1 MKSKSSNIPV
11 KVFIS
16 YIALAA
22 LIFSVGWILYSEN
35 KVFSQVESKLN
46 LEENKVL
53 KISKLFSN
61 VYKTES
67 LARKTIQSN
76 STADFKNYLL
86 ETDSLGLRIDSL
98 KTIVSSEYQISLLDS
113 VTVLLDDKTRNIKQL
128 QIIKS
133 QNTDEASVEDAISE
147 LDKLE
152 FSLRKLR
159 LKDFHKNPD
168 NLSSYQRNVLQN
180 YVEYL
185 NKNIP
190 DDSTNTLSKK
200 ASDSLLSASKRL
212 LNSVK
217 IKTERKKNALN
228 LEEKK
233 LLNNEIL
240 ISDQLR
246 KVLHLIEREVIVYS
260 IKNNNEKD
268 KSLKRINEIVTIAA
282 IIGLLLTVFF
292 SILIANDFSKTQ
304 LYKKQLEVANFKTR
318 NLLKSREQLISTVS
332 HDLKTPLSTIAG
344 YTELLDNSTLTTKQT
359 YFTTNI
365 KNSVDYIS
373 RLVKDL
379 LDFSQIEAGKI
390 TIEAQPFCLK
400 NTIETVSK
408 NVQAVYSQKNIRLVL
423 NIDEDLNNPIL
434 GDEFRLQQVLTNLI
448 GNAYKFT
455 TEGFINVSAE
465 LVNSKKNVLLSI
477 NDSGIGIEEES
488 QELIFEEFAQANEAI
503 EKTFGGT
510 GLGLSISKKITTLL
524 RGDLYLK
531 ESSSKG
537 SCFQIRLPITFAP
550 DHQIIKETKI
560 LFVPEV
566 QNKTIIVVDDDTDL
580 LQLTTHVLK
589 KYYTVLSFSD
599 SSAAIKSIETT
610 EFDLLITDI
619 QMPAIDGFSLVNAI
633 KSNINNKYEEQPIIA
648 MTGRTDL
655 ADSTYQKA
663 GFTVV
668 VNKPFTPTILLQ
680 TIDAIFLQK
689 AIPDQDKIANFKN
702 APLFSLESIGS
713 FLNND
718 KDEIR
723 SVIESL
729 FDTTKTN
736 LIVLQENVAFSNFD
750 MIKQV
755 AHKMGPM
762 FRQIEANEIAGI
774 LRILETSDLNKSEI
788 SDYYLNLETKINY
801 LFTEIK
807 KVL

>member
-76 STADFKNYLL
+76 SAADFKNYLL

-113 VTVLLDDKTRNIKQL
+113 VTVLLADKTRNIKQL

-455 TEGFINVSAE
+455 TEGYINVSAE

-524 RGDLYLK
+524 GGDLYLK

-537 SCFQIRLPITFAP
+537 SCFQIKLPITFAP

-619 QMPAIDGFSLVNAI
+619 QMPEIDGFSLVNAI
-633 KSNINNKYEEQPIIA
+633 KSNINNKYEGQPIIA

>member
-1 MKSKSSNIPV
+1 MKSKSNNIPV
-11 KVFIS
+11 KVFVS

-61 VYKTES
+61 VYETES
-67 LARKTIQSN
+67 LARRTIQSN
-76 STADFKNYLL
+76 SETDFKNYLL

-98 KTIVSSEYQISLLDS
+98 KSIVSSKYQISLLDS
-113 VTVLLDDKTRNIKQL
+113 VSVLLSDKTQNIKKL

-133 QNTDEASVEDAISE
+133 QNTDETSVKNAISE

-152 FSLRKLR
+152 FSLSKLR

-168 NLSSYQRNVLQN
+168 NLSTYQRTVLQN

-200 ASDSLLSASKRL
+200 ASDSILAASKRL

-217 IKTERKKNALN
+217 LKTERKRNALN

-282 IIGLLLTVFF
+282 IVGLLLTVFF

-344 YTELLDNSTLTTKQT
+344 YTELLDNSNLTTKQA

-365 KNSVDYIS
+365 KNSVDYIT

-390 TIEAQPFCLK
+390 MIEAKPFSLK
-400 NTIETVSK
+400 NTIDTVSK
-408 NVQAVYSQKNIRLVL
+408 NIQSVYSQKNIRLVL
-423 NIDEDLNNPIL
+423 NIDEELNKPIL

-455 TEGFINVSAE
+455 NEGFINISAE
-465 LVNSKKNVLLSI
+465 LLNNKNTVLISI
-477 NDSGIGIEEES
+477 NDSGIGIEQDS
-488 QELIFEEFAQANEAI
+488 QELIFEEFAQANESI

-510 GLGLSISKKITTLL
+510 GLGLSISKKITHLL
-524 RGDLYLK
+524 GGDLYLK
-531 ESSSKG
+531 ESSLKG
-537 SCFQIRLPITFAP
+537 SCFEIRLPIIFAP
-550 DHQIIKETKI
+550 SNQILTTKTVMYI
-560 LFVPEV
+560 PEV
-566 QNKTIIVVDDDTDL
+566 QGKTIIVVDDDTDL
-580 LQLTTHVLK
+580 LQLTTQVLK
-589 KYYTVLSFSD
+589 RHYNVLSFSD
-599 SSAAIKSIETT
+599 ANEAIKTINKTA
-610 EFDLLITDI
+610 FDLLITDI
-619 QMPAIDGFSLVNAI
+619 QMPLIDGFTLVSTI
-633 KSNINNKYEEQPIIA
+633 KNNHNSYYNNQPIIA

-655 ADSTYQKA
+655 VESTYIKA

-668 VNKPFTPTILLQ
+668 VSKPFTPAILLK
-680 TIDAIFLQK
+680 TIDAIFLEK
-689 AIPDQDKIANFKN
+689 SIPDQDKITKN
-702 APLFSLESIGS
+702 NDAPLFSLESLGS

-723 SVIESL
+723 TIIESL
-729 FDTTKTN
+729 IDTTKTN
-736 LIVLQENVAFSNFD
+736 LIVLRENIELSNFEAV
-750 MIKQV
+750 KQV

-774 LRILETSDLNKSEI
+774 LRILETATLNSTEI
-788 SDYYLNLETKINY
+788 NDYYLHLEAKINY
-801 LFTEIK
+801 LFSEIM
-807 KVL
+807 KVI

>member
-1 MKSKSSNIPV
+1 MKTKSNNIPV
-11 KVFIS
+11 KVFVS
-16 YIALAA
+16 YIALTA
-22 LIFSVGWILYSEN
+22 LVFSVGWILYSEN

-67 LARKTIQSN
+67 LARRTIQSN
-76 STADFKNYLL
+76 SATDFKNYLL

-98 KTIVSSEYQISLLDS
+98 KTIVSSKYQISLLDS
-113 VTVLLDDKTRNIKQL
+113 VSVLLSDKTKNIKKL

-133 QNTDEASVEDAISE
+133 QNTDEASVKNAISE

-152 FSLRKLR
+152 FSLSKLR

-168 NLSSYQRNVLQN
+168 NLSRYQRNVLQN

-200 ASDSLLSASKRL
+200 ASDSILAASKRL

-217 IKTERKKNALN
+217 NKTERKRNALN

-282 IIGLLLTVFF
+282 IIGLLFTVFF

-318 NLLKSREQLISTVS
+318 NLLKSREQLISTVR

-344 YTELLDNSTLTTKQT
+344 YTELLDNSDLSKKQA

-365 KNSVDYIS
+365 KNSVDYIT

-390 TIEAQPFCLK
+390 IIEAKPFSLK
-400 NTIETVSK
+400 KTIKTVSK
-408 NVQAVYSQKNIRLVL
+408 NIQSVYSQKDIRLVL
-423 NIDEDLNNPIL
+423 NIDEELNQPIL

-455 TEGFINVSAE
+455 TEGFINISAE
-465 LVNSKKNVLLSI
+465 LIHNKNTVLLSI
-477 NDSGIGIEEES
+477 NDSGIGIEQDS

-510 GLGLSISKKITTLL
+510 GLGLSISKKITHLL
-524 RGDLYLK
+524 GGNLYLK
-531 ESSSKG
+531 ESSAKG
-537 SCFQIRLPITFAP
+537 SCFEIQLPITFAP
-550 DHQIIKETKI
+550 SNQAHATKSTMY
-560 LFVPEV
+560 VPEV
-566 QNKTIIVVDDDTDL
+566 QNRTIIVVDDDTDL
-580 LQLTTHVLK
+580 LQLTTQVLK
-589 KYYTVLSFSD
+589 RFYNVLSFSD
-599 SSAAIKSIETT
+599 GNEAINTINKTA
-610 EFDLLITDI
+610 FDLLITDI
-619 QMPAIDGFSLVNAI
+619 QMPIIDGFTLVSTI
-633 KSNINNKYEEQPIIA
+633 RDMNNNYYDNQPIIA

-655 ADSTYQKA
+655 AETTYTKA

-668 VNKPFTPTILLQ
+668 LSKPFTPALLLK
-680 TIDAIFLQK
+680 TIDAIFLEK
-689 AIPDQDKIANFKN
+689 SIPDQDKIMNGSDTS
-702 APLFSLESIGS
+702 LFSLESLGS

-723 SVIESL
+723 TIIESL
-729 FDTTKTN
+729 IDTTKTN
-736 LIVLQENVAFSNFD
+736 LIALRENIELSNFE
-750 MIKQV
+750 MVKQV

-774 LRILETSDLNKSEI
+774 LRILETADLNTKEST
-788 SDYYLNLETKINY
+788 DYYMQLEAKINY
-801 LFTEIK
+801 LFSELIK
-807 KVL
+807 VI

>member
-53 KISKLFSN
+53 KISKLLSN

-76 STADFKNYLL
+76 LAADFKNYLL

-98 KTIVSSEYQISLLDS
+98 KTIVSSKYQISLLDS
-113 VTVLLDDKTRNIKQL
+113 VTVLLNDKTRNIKKL
-128 QIIKS
+128 QVIKS
-133 QNTDEASVEDAISE
+133 QNTDESSVKNAISE

-200 ASDSLLSASKRL
+200 KSDSLLSASKRL
-212 LNSVK
+212 LNNVK

-246 KVLHLIEREVIVYS
+246 KIVHLIEREVIVYS

-292 SILIANDFSKTQ
+292 SILIVNDFSKTQ

-344 YTELLDNSTLTTKQT
+344 YTDLLENSELTKKQA
-359 YFTTNI
+359 YFATNI
-365 KNSVDYIS
+365 KNSVHYIS

-390 TIEAQPFCLK
+390 KIEAQPFSLK
-400 NTIETVSK
+400 NTIKTVSK
-408 NVQAVYSQKNIRLVL
+408 NIQAVYAQKNISLVVA
-423 NIDEDLNNPIL
+423 IDDELINPIL

-455 TEGFINVSAE
+455 NEGFISISAE
-465 LVNSKKNVLLSI
+465 LLNNKKTLLLSI

-503 EKTFGGT
+503 EKRFGGT
-510 GLGLSISKKITTLL
+510 GLGLSISKKITTLM
-524 RGDLYLK
+524 GGNLYLK
-531 ESSSKG
+531 KSSSTG
-537 SCFQIRLPITFAP
+537 SCFEIRLPITFAP
-550 DHQIIKETKI
+550 SNQIDLEKKI
-560 LFVPEV
+560 MFVPEV
-566 QNKTIIVVDDDTDL
+566 QNKTIIVVDDDADL
-580 LQLTTHVLK
+580 LQLTTHILK

-599 SSAAIKSIETT
+599 SSAAIKIIEKTA
-610 EFDLLITDI
+610 FDLLITDI
-619 QMPAIDGFSLVNAI
+619 QMPVIDGFALVNTI
-633 KSNINNKYEEQPIIA
+633 KNNDNNQYKGQPIIA
-648 MTGRTDL
+648 VTGRTDL
-655 ADSTYQKA
+655 AENVYVKA
-663 GFTVV
+663 GFSVV
-668 VNKPFTPTILLQ
+668 VNKPFTPTILMQ
-680 TIDAIFLQK
+680 TIDAVFLQK
-689 AIPDQDKIANFKN
+689 TIPYQEKIVSGNN
-702 APLFSLESIGS
+702 APLFSLESLGS

-718 KDEIR
+718 EEEIR
-723 SVIESL
+723 SIIESL
-729 FDTTKTN
+729 FETTKTN
-736 LIVLQENVAFSNFD
+736 LVVLKENITISNFE
-750 MIKQV
+750 MVKQV

-788 SDYYLNLETKINY
+788 SDYYLNLETQINY

>member
-1 MKSKSSNIPV
+1 MKSKSSNIPI

-22 LIFSVGWILYSEN
+22 LVFSVGWILYSEN

-67 LARKTIQSN
+67 LARRTIQSN
-76 STADFKNYLL
+76 SAADFKNYLL

-113 VTVLLDDKTRNIKQL
+113 VNVLLSDKTRNIKKL
-128 QIIKS
+128 QVIKS
-133 QNTDEASVEDAISE
+133 QNTDEASVKNAISE

-180 YVEYL
+180 YVAYL

-200 ASDSLLSASKRL
+200 ASDSLLAASKRL
-212 LNSVK
+212 LNGVK
-217 IKTERKKNALN
+217 IETERKKNALN

-268 KSLKRINEIVTIAA
+268 QSLKRINEIVTIAA

-344 YTELLDNSTLTTKQT
+344 YTELLDNSTLTTKQA

-390 TIEAQPFCLK
+390 VVEAKPFSLK

-408 NVQAVYSQKNIRLVL
+408 NVQSVYSQKDIRLVL
-423 NIDEDLNNPIL
+423 NVEEKLNQPIL

-455 TEGFINVSAE
+455 NEGFINISAE
-465 LVNSKKNVLLSI
+465 LIHNKNTVLLSI
-477 NDSGIGIEEES
+477 NDSGIGIEEDS
-488 QELIFEEFAQANEAI
+488 KELIFEEFAQANEAI

-510 GLGLSISKKITTLL
+510 GLGLSISKKITNLL
-524 RGDLYLK
+524 GGDLYLK
-531 ESSSKG
+531 ESSAKG
-537 SCFQIRLPITFAP
+537 SCFEIRLPITFAP
-550 DHQIIKETKI
+550 SNQILPTKSI
-560 LFVPEV
+560 MYVPEA
-566 QNKTIIVVDDDTDL
+566 QNKTIIIVDDDTDL
-580 LQLTTHVLK
+580 LQLTTQVLK
-589 KYYTVLSFSD
+589 RYYNVLSFSD
-599 SSAAIKSIETT
+599 AKEAINTINKTA
-610 EFDLLITDI
+610 FDLLITDI
-619 QMPAIDGFSLVNAI
+619 QMPEIDGFELVKTI
-633 KSNINNKYEEQPIIA
+633 KNKDNNQYTYQPIIA

-655 ADSTYQKA
+655 ANSTYEKA
-663 GFTVV
+663 GFSVV

-689 AIPDQDKIANFKN
+689 AIPGQDKIANCKN
-702 APLFSLESIGS
+702 VPLFSLESLGS

-723 SVIESL
+723 SIIESL
-729 FDTTKTN
+729 FDSTKTN
-736 LIVLQENVAFSNFD
+736 LVMLQENIEILNFK
-750 MIKQV
+750 MVKQV

-774 LRILETSDLNKSEI
+774 LRILETSDLNKIEI
-788 SDYYLNLETKINY
+788 SEYYLNLESKINY

>member
-1 MKSKSSNIPV
+1 MKSKSNNIPV

-76 STADFKNYLL
+76 SAADFKNYLL

-423 NIDEDLNNPIL
+423 NIDEDLINPIL

-465 LVNSKKNVLLSI
+465 LINSKKNVLLSI

-524 RGDLYLK
+524 GGNLYLK

-610 EFDLLITDI
+610 GFDLLITDI
-619 QMPAIDGFSLVNAI
+619 QMPVIDGFALVNAI
-633 KSNINNKYEEQPIIA
+633 KSNINNKYEGQPIIA

>member
-1 MKSKSSNIPV
+1 MRSKSNNIPI

-16 YIALAA
+16 YLALAA
-22 LIFSVGWILYSEN
+22 LICSVGWILYSEN
-35 KVFSQVESKLN
+35 KVFSQVETKLN

-67 LARKTIQSN
+67 LARITIQSN
-76 STADFKNYLL
+76 SAADFNNYLL

-98 KTIVSSEYQISLLDS
+98 KTIVSSKYQISLLDS
-113 VTVLLDDKTRNIKQL
+113 VSILLSEKTRNIEKL

-133 QNTDEASVEDAISE
+133 QNTGEASVKNAISE

-159 LKDFHKNPD
+159 LKDFYKNPD

-180 YVEYL
+180 YVAYL

-200 ASDSLLSASKRL
+200 ASDSLIAASKRL
-212 LNSVK
+212 LNGVK

-246 KVLHLIEREVIVYS
+246 KVLHLVEREVLIYS

-268 KSLKRINEIVTIAA
+268 KSLKRTNEIVTIAA
-282 IIGLLLTVFF
+282 IIGLLLTIFF

-318 NLLKSREQLISTVS
+318 NLLKSREHLISTVS

-344 YTELLDNSTLTTKQT
+344 YTELLDNSTLTSKQA

-365 KNSVDYIS
+365 KNSIEYIS

-390 TIEAQPFCLK
+390 FIESQPFSLK

-408 NVQAVYSQKNIRLVL
+408 NIQAVYSHKKIRLVL
-423 NIDEDLNNPIL
+423 NIDEELNNPIF
-434 GDEFRLQQVLTNLI
+434 GDEFRLQQILTNLV

-455 TEGFINVSAE
+455 SEGFITISAK
-465 LVNSKKNVLLSI
+465 LIASKKTVLVSI

-488 QELIFEEFAQANEAI
+488 QELIFEEFTQANEAI
-503 EKTFGGT
+503 ERTFGGT
-510 GLGLSISKKITTLL
+510 GLGLSISKKITALL
-524 RGDLYLK
+524 GGNLYLK

-537 SCFQIRLPITFAP
+537 SCFEIKLPITFAP
-550 DHQIIKETKI
+550 TNQIVTEKKATY
-560 LFVPEV
+560 LPEV

-580 LQLTTHVLK
+580 LQLTTQVLK
-589 KYYTVLSFSD
+589 RYHNVLSFSD
-599 SSAAIKSIETT
+599 STKAIQAIENTS
-610 EFDLLITDI
+610 FDLLITDI
-619 QMPAIDGFSLVNAI
+619 QMPIIDGFALVNSI
-633 KSNINNKYEEQPIIA
+633 ISNENNQYKGQQIIA

-655 ADSTYQKA
+655 ADSTYHKA

-668 VNKPFTPTILLQ
+668 VNKPFTPAILLQ
-680 TIDAIFLQK
+680 TIDAIFLKK

-702 APLFSLESIGS
+702 APLFSLDSIGS

-736 LIVLQENVAFSNFD
+736 LIVLQENVEFSNFE
-750 MIKQV
+750 MIKEV

-774 LRILETSDLNKSEI
+774 LRILETSDLNKSELR
-788 SDYYLNLETKINY
+788 DYYLNLETKINY